1 MLDTK
6 DVNIRHLMD
15 ARRYLLFSVGVV
27 LIAVL
32 LLVLGFLPQITA
44 SQELFQ
50 KRGQE
55 STRLKNL
62 ETKAQEL
69 EEMSSSPIVSQM
81 YTVEKVLPSK
91 KPLLEMLS
99 SLNLSA
105 RESQVAITSLELT
118 PGIIST
124 ESAAVD
130 SSAANAKKRISATK
144 SKVVDTL
151 NVDLEVEGD
160 ITAMNSFIELVE
172 KRAPLSTITSISL
185 RKLSRGADAPTAN
198 DRFGAT
204 ISVSSHF
211 FAQSVTSSIES
222 SLPKLNENQ
231 QQLLS
236 ELRSFLIPEEQ
247 IQREIQG
254 GGLIDL
260 FGVDQPDLE
269 AAY

>member
-1 MLDTK
+1 MLETTEL
-6 DVNIRHLMD
+6 NIRHLMD
-15 ARRYLLFSVGVV
+15 ARRYLLFAVGVV
-27 LIAVL
+27 LVAVL
-32 LLVLGFLPQITA
+32 LLVVGLVPQISA
-44 SQELFQ
+44 SQELLS

-55 STRLKNL
+55 TTRLKNL

-69 EEMSSSPIVSQM
+69 QNMASSPIINQM
-81 YTVEKVLPSK
+81 FTVEKVLPSK

-118 PGIIST
+118 PGAIST

-130 SSAANAKKRISATK
+130 SSAANAKRRTSATK

-151 NVDLEVEGD
+151 NVDLEVEGE
-160 ITAMNSFIELVE
+160 ISAVNRFIELVE

-185 RKLSRGADAPTAN
+185 RKLSTGGDLASGN
-198 DRFGAT
+198 ERFGAT
-204 ISVSSHF
+204 LTVSSHF
-211 FAQSVTSSIES
+211 FAQSVTSTVES
-222 SLPKLNENQ
+222 ALPKLDDKQ

-260 FGVDQPDLE
+260 FGVDQPELE
-269 AAY
+269 AAF